1 MLEQIH
7 TNTFCL
13 LGFMPLSISISTS
26 QFADFVYSQQTHTGK
41 IRKHNEDACAVFE
54 TPNGLLCVVCDGMG
68 GHLGGERASKL
79 ALEKIGNYMCSQK
92 FPLGK
97 LTEALDQSFAE
108 AHAAIAYQAEAN
120 PLLRGMGTTCVVIL
134 FHPDATFC
142 AHVGDSRLYIYRNNE
157 LIRLTKDHS
166 VVQNLIDE
174 GIITEAESIYHPKR
188 NLIERALGSEEAQP
202 DILNLGSVL
211 QNLRIGDVFLLCS
224 DGLSNELSDVEIKNF
239 LENET
244 LALEEKVERML
255 EHALKAGGK
264 DNITIQ
270 LIEKVQ

>member
-1 MLEQIH
+1 
-7 TNTFCL
+7 
-13 LGFMPLSISISTS
+13 MPLSTSKSAS
-26 QFADFVYSQQTHTGK
+26 QFADFVYYEQTHTGK

-79 ALEKIGNYMCSQK
+79 ALEKIGNYMSAEK

-97 LTEALDQSFAE
+97 LIDALDQSFTS
-108 AHAAIAYQAEAN
+108 AHAAIAYEAESN
-120 PLLRGMGTTCVVIL
+120 PLLKGMGTTCVAVL

-157 LIRLTKDHS
+157 LIRLTEDHS
-166 VVQNLIDE
+166 FVQRLISD
-174 GIITEAESIYHPKR
+174 GVITEAEALYHPKR
-188 NLIERALGSEEAQP
+188 NLIDRALGSDEAQP
-202 DILNLGSVL
+202 DISNLGRVL
-211 QNLRIGDVFLLCS
+211 QDLRVGDLFLLCS
-224 DGLSNELSDVEIKNF
+224 DGLSNELGDVEIKNF

-244 LALEEKVERML
+244 LDLEEKVERMMEYAL
-255 EHALKAGGK
+255 EAGGK

-270 LIEKVQ
+270 IIEKVK